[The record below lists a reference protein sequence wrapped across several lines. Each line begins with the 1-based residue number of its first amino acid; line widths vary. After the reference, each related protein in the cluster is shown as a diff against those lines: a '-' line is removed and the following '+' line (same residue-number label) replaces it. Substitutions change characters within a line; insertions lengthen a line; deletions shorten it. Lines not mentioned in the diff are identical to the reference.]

1 MTNPWNPEVY
11 LNAWRFATHAH
22 EGQTYGGPNEGE
34 HVPYLNHIGAV
45 AMEVMLALSSTPEPL
60 NGDLAIQCALLHD
73 VVEDTEHS
81 IEDIAAEFGT
91 EVAAGVSA
99 LTKDEALPT
108 KREQM
113 QDSLRRIKV
122 QPPEVWM
129 VKLAD
134 RITNLQKPP
143 FYWDAEKAQKYRN
156 EAQLIYDELHEAN
169 PALAR
174 RLMQKIEAYQHFY
187 E

>member
-1 MTNPWNPEVY
+1 MPNPWNPELY
-11 LNAWRFATHAH
+11 LKARRFATLAH

-45 AMEVMLALSSTPEPL
+45 AMEVMLALASTQEPV

-73 VVEDTEHS
+73 VVEDTERS
-81 IEDIAAEFGT
+81 IEDIAAEFGAD
-91 EVAAGVSA
+91 VAAGVLA
-99 LTKDEALPT
+99 LTKDEALST
-108 KREQM
+108 KLEQM
-113 QDSLRRIKV
+113 EDSLRRIKA
-122 QPPEVWM
+122 QPKEVWM

-143 FYWDAEKAQKYRN
+143 FYWNADKARNYRS

-169 PALAR
+169 PALAQ
-174 RLMQKIEAYQHFY
+174 RLAEKIEAYQHFY